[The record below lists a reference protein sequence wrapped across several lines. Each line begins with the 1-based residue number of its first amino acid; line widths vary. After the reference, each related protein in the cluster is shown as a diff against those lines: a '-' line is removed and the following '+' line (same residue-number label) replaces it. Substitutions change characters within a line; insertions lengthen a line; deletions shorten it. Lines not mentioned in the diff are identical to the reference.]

1 MNLSFTQLKWKILN
15 PKHEILNK
23 FEYLNPKFKT
33 NLSKESFTKE
43 RFRRF
48 CHWNFGN
55 LILFSVSDLVFRIS
69 IAHKVLRKG
78 GEGVNAIYN

>member
-1 MNLSFTQLKWKILN
+1 MYSARKILN
-15 PKHEILNK
+15 PKHQILNK
-23 FEYLNPKFKT
+23 FKYLNSKFKT

-55 LILFSVSDLVFRIS
+55 LVLFRIS
-69 IAHKVLRKG
+69 DFEFEILYTIT
-78 GEGVNAIYN
+78 GVRIDE